1 MGNAWAGLRA
11 AAVAPL
17 PLPRLLRGGWAPRL
31 VADPGGGVAAL
42 RAAWESAEP
51 AGGGAAAAA
60 AVAPVG
66 GVYDV
71 DAGVAVAPLAAAAAP
86 TAAAAAAAGGG
97 REEEEEGDAAGGGGG
112 VDDPD
117 VLSVA
122 VTPAE
127 DTAIGRLAD
136 LVGGGGGGRERAI
149 EAWLVCGRNE
159 DLAAN
164 FLLDGGA

>member
-1 MGNAWAGLRA
+1 M
-11 AAVAPL
+11 
-17 PLPRLLRGGWAPRL
+17 
-31 VADPGGGVAAL
+31 
-42 RAAWESAEP
+42 
-51 AGGGAAAAA
+51 GAAAAA

-71 DAGVAVAPLAAAAAP
+71 DAGVAVAPL
-86 TAAAAAAAGGG
+86 AAAAAGGG

-127 DTAIGRLAD
+127 DAAIGRLAD